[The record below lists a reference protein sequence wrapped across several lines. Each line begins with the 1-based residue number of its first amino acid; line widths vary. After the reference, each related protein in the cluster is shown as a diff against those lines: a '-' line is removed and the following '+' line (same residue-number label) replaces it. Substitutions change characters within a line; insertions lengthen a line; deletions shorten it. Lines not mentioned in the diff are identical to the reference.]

1 MTIRARMS
9 GWFRGALLA
18 MLVVIGGCGAFLGP
32 DPANTPES
40 NFEIFWESFDRHYA
54 HFVHKDVDWDEV
66 YRRYRPRVDSQTTD
80 EELLEIFGEMIRY
93 LEDGHVYVSAGEVGR
108 VQSDLHLRG
117 SRRNYDRNLINRRYI
132 LGKELSAGEGNF
144 RYGWA
149 GHSIGY
155 VHLAT
160 LSGAEGIGDD
170 VHGWIE
176 DLDDILAYFK
186 DAEGLVI
193 DLRNNSGGR
202 AFNTTFFASRFATD
216 TRDFVVTRTRNGARH
231 DAFSSPTVW
240 KVSPAGPRQFT
251 RPVVVLTNRYSFSAA
266 EWLTLALRQYDH
278 VTHIGTNS
286 GGGLAMFLPR
296 ELPNGWH
303 YTISVQE
310 TRDADGVFYERVGVP
325 PHIHVENTPEDV
337 SENRDAILEQAIL
350 HLKKQA
356 GLPQR

>member
-1 MTIRARMS
+1 M
-9 GWFRGALLA
+9 LLA
-18 MLVVIGGCGAFLGP
+18 LMAVVVSGCGAFLGP
-32 DPANTPES
+32 DPVDTPES

-66 YRRYRPRVDSQTTD
+66 YARYRPLVSEKTTD
-80 EELLEIFGEMIRY
+80 GELLDIFGEMIRY
-93 LEDGHVYVSAGEVGR
+93 LEDGHVYVSAGDLGR

-117 SRRNYDRNLINRRYI
+117 SRRNYDRNLISRRYI
-132 LGKELSAGEGNF
+132 LGEEKHAGQGNF

-149 GHSIGY
+149 GHDIGY

-160 LSGAEGIGDD
+160 LSGAEGIGED

-176 DLDDILAYFK
+176 DVDVVLSYFK
-186 DAEGLVI
+186 NARGLII

-202 AFNTTFFASRFATD
+202 AFNTTYVASRFATD
-216 TRDFVVTRTRNGARH
+216 SRDFVVTRTRNGARH

-240 KVSPAGPRQFT
+240 TVSPAGPRQFT

-266 EWLTLALRQYDH
+266 EWLTLALREFDH
-278 VTHIGTNS
+278 VTHMGTNS

-310 TRDADGVFYERVGVP
+310 TRDADGVFHERVGVP
-325 PHIHVENTPEDV
+325 PDIHVENTPADV
-337 SENRDAILEQAIL
+337 ERGRDAIMESAID
-350 HLKKQA
+350 HLRKQA
-356 GLPQR
+356 GLP